1 MDPPLARVDAHVFEV
16 PANIA
21 RSYKIPRGR
30 DPLKNGAGVTA
41 IMGLTNGRGAA
52 RRASR
57 RRGSAKSKRGGATC
71 WTKPRT
77 KYTRMGATHRSDY
90 AYPECWAY
98 PVKSHRSKKT
108 SKLLVSA
115 AAKWFRVHG
124 EKYSPS
130 VRAKI
135 ASRIDAA
142 ARREGVRGARLRG
155 SGRGRWARSNGGESM
170 IVLESA
176 DGGYQENSRRRR
188 GCAPKKRSRG
198 MYRSNEDESSSDLS
212 DVSVFEAVE
221 NRRGSRRRSS
231 KRRGKGRGRKSA
243 RRIWG
248 SKRRG
253 ASRRA
258 RKGTRRHAAR
268 RTWGRKSRKHSR
280 KARKSTGRRWGRKS
294 ARRSSSKRRGGR
306 KSYRKS
312 YGKKGRR
319 SSKRRGSRRGYRR
332 NGMSGNPPLSAAQRA
347 YLAQARAARGSFG
360 GMPAS
365 GPARAAYSA
374 RMHASIGQRRAG
386 VGAFRS
392 PWAAT
397 PFHGWD
403 APWNRARNQAKLQR
417 KLARQAARAAR
428 MGRVMPAVYGGIS
441 PRDIAMGR
449 KELTKRQFEAL
460 FPERSMFTSWMG
472 TMRGAKKFRSWSS
485 KGRRGGK
492 RRWGGKRRG
501 GYRAAARFGRGR
513 RRWGRGKKR
522 FGRGKRRFGRS
533 RRRFGRRGGSR
544 RFGRGKRRFGRGRR
558 HGRGR
563 RGSRRFGRRRGYRRN
578 SMMANMPFLSIGQLF
593 AAGALGVGTF
603 AAVAYG
609 PKIVGNHPLIAAVL
623 GLGLGA
629 AAVWGSDKIFS
640 NDAYA
645 KAVSVAGVIGMVL
658 AAGRAIYAV
667 LKPAATAGFG
677 GPAFS
682 NQYARYALQG
692 PFQQAMA
699 GNFQQ
704 AMAGGFQQAQAGFGE
719 YVGTGEYTSTDGNLS
734 AVSDFGEYVTQ
745 GVAVEGYGDYEVSSS
760 YRPGADG
767 FGMVNEGV
775 LPSAN
780 MDHEFNIMEAAAGFG
795 ASPSGR
801 SDYVPTVGASNVG
814 GQESSPD
821 AGIFDVGGP
830 NGVFG

>member
-1 MDPPLARVDAHVFEV
+1 MARVDAHVFEV

-21 RSYKIPRGR
+21 RSYKIPKGR

-52 RRASR
+52 RRARRSR
-57 RRGSAKSKRGGATC
+57 GTIKAKRGGATC

-77 KYTRMGATHRSDY
+77 KYMRMGATHRSDY

-124 EKYSPS
+124 TKYSPS

-135 ASRIDAA
+135 ASRIDTA
-142 ARREGVRGARLRG
+142 ARREGVRGARLRNA
-155 SGRGRWARSNGGESM
+155 GRGRWARSNGGESM

-176 DGGYQENSRRRR
+176 SSGYEENRRRR
-188 GCAPKKRSRG
+188 HARAPKKGSCRMSYG
-198 MYRSNEDESSSDLS
+198 YRSNEDESSSDAS
-212 DVSVFEAVE
+212 DVSIFEAVE

-248 SKRRG
+248 SKGRSARRV
-253 ASRRA
+253 

-268 RTWGRKSRKHSR
+268 RTWGRKSRKSSR

-306 KSYRKS
+306 KSYRRS
-312 YGKKGRR
+312 YGEKGRR
-319 SSKRRGSRRGYRR
+319 SSKRRGSKRGYRR
-332 NGMSGNPPLSAAQRA
+332 NGFEGNPPLSAAQRA
-347 YLAQARAARGSFG
+347 YLAQARAARGAYG
-360 GMPAS
+360 GMPKDAA
-365 GPARAAYSA
+365 GRAAYSA
-374 RMHASIGQRRAG
+374 RQHASIAQRRAG

-392 PWAAT
+392 PWAQT
-397 PFHGWD
+397 PFRGWD

-417 KLARQAARAAR
+417 KLQRQAERAAR

-449 KELTKRQFEAL
+449 KELTKRQFEAI

-472 TMRGAKKFRSWSS
+472 TMRGAKKFRKWSS
-485 KGRRGGK
+485 KGRK
-492 RRWGGKRRG
+492 SRRWGGKRRG

-522 FGRGKRRFGRS
+522 FGRGKRRFGR
-533 RRRFGRRGGSR
+533 GKR
-544 RFGRGKRRFGRGRR
+544 RFGRGKRRFGRRSWGKGR
-558 HGRGR
+558 R
-563 RGSRRFGRRRGYRRN
+563 RGSRRFGRGRRRGYRRN
-578 SMMANMPFLSIGQLF
+578 YMANMPFLSFGQMAAAAAIGF
-593 AAGALGVGTF
+593 GTF
-603 AAVAYG
+603 AIPYYVNI
-609 PKIVGNHPLIAAVL
+609 KSSPLITAAL

-629 AAVWGSDKIFS
+629 VAVYASDKIFTQT
-640 NDAYA
+640 DAYA
-645 KAVSVAGVIGMVL
+645 KAMAVGGIIGMIL
-658 AAGRAIYAV
+658 SAGRALMAAF
-667 LKPAATAGFG
+667 KPAGTAGFG

-704 AMAGGFQQAQAGFGE
+704 AMAGNPFQQAQAGFGE
-719 YVGTGEYTSTDGNLS
+719 YIGTGEYTSTDGNLS

-767 FGMVNEGV
+767 YGAINEGV
-775 LPSAN
+775 LPFSN
-780 MDHEFNIMEAAAGFG
+780 MDREFDIMEAAAGLG